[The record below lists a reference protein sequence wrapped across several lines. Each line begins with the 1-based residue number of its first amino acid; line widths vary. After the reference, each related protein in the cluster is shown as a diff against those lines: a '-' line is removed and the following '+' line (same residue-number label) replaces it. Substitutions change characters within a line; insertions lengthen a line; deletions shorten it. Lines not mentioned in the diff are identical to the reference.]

1 MLTDKDKLTFGS
13 SGMGHT
19 APRGAQFGLRSL
31 MLVTAG
37 ACVLFAVLKAAGATL
52 LQAGVGLIAIGLFC
66 VVLVA
71 MIEIITLLRRSGDWQ
86 GRDPHYGGR
95 PSMWAQWSG
104 RYAEHEESRRRPT
117 PIDFSAVPDEN
128 IEWLGEVHHAADSRA
143 GDAVPSTRD
152 TAGGPGIDRAEENGD
167 DRRKQTVPIESF
179 GSALRDDRPTP

>member
-1 MLTDKDKLTFGS
+1 MQIPLEKATDSRGENRY
-13 SGMGHT
+13 T

-104 RYAEHEESRRRPT
+104 RYAEPEESRRRPT

-143 GDAVPSTRD
+143 GHAGPSTRD
-152 TAGGPGIDRAEENGD
+152 TADGQGLDRAEENGD
-167 DRRKQTVPIESF
+167 DRRKRAVSSESF